1 MASAAAIREHF
12 KKDPSQFDPRKY
24 LLDSKNAMKVIVKQ
38 RLEEFG
44 TAGNASKILP
54 LSLST
59 MSKHYSSGQLSQ
71 VIEK

>member
-1 MASAAAIREHF
+1 MRNNHNIVYLGLGSNLRL
-12 KKDPSQFDPRKY
+12 PSY
-24 LLDSKNAMKVIVKQ
+24 KNAMKVIVKQ

-71 VIEK
+71 VIGK